1 MFRVLLGFWFSIIK
15 CSVCGKLAIILL
27 KLSGLPEE
35 VLGALWERTLAVS
48 GRGMPWWWTGG
59 GIQAGNSERGC
70 LMCVFWGWGLC
81 LRKDVYS
88 GVANYLNRHSES
100 RAQFGS
106 VLHFL
111 GTFDPSSLILTSTK
125 ICEHKVC
132 PFSPWFLN
140 LIMWRILKGYINIIN
155 HIISC
160 MFK

>member
-1 MFRVLLGFWFSIIK
+1 MF
-15 CSVCGKLAIILL
+15 SVWEISYNPVETQWSPRRGPRGLVGEDTGCVWKRHALVVNRWRH
-27 KLSGLPEE
+27 SGWEFRERLPY
-35 VLGALWERTLAVS
+35 V
-48 GRGMPWWWTGG
+48 
-59 GIQAGNSERGC
+59 
-70 LMCVFWGWGLC
+70 CVWGWGLC